1 MSRIL
6 EARCDASGKV
16 FVNDHEVTDAVLTT
30 DGAQASTG
38 ILVVDG
44 ALAVYLTSS
53 VSDLTTTI
61 EKTASALGQIAAAL
75 TTLDAKPV
83 GGSGSAPAPAVSG
96 QVTNIQTAQ
105 TELESLKGALK

>member
-16 FVNDHEVTDAVLTT
+16 FVNDHEVSDAVLTS
-30 DGAQASTG
+30 DGAQDSTG
-38 ILVVDG
+38 ILLVDG
-44 ALAVYLTSS
+44 DLVRYIPSS

-61 EKTASALGQIAAAL
+61 EKTAAALGQIAAAL